1 MMRARWLL
9 VLCVTS
15 CMTSFDVP
23 ADTVAL
29 PKALPDDA
37 FVTLKDPAAAH
48 AELCAHD
55 PTDTTFPDNADRITN
70 RFCQDVK
77 GGVVPAPTGL
87 ADLLR
92 ILNLDF
98 QNPTGGNGT
107 DGNPAFAI
115 LGHSSALTAREVS
128 SIAPTAFVFT
138 PLDASGFVPKDYV
151 FLAYDPGESFV
162 EVASYSPADMA
173 VNFYLVLFDKTC
185 APSCTPTDMLT
196 PRQTTGWSNV
206 RIYESTTALNN
217 TIADCR
223 QCHIGSG
230 KDDPNHPD
238 PMILRMQ
245 ELEAPHTHWF
255 SSQTDG
261 GNALLA
267 DFHAAHGTNEDY
279 GPIPAAL
286 IDTSDPEQMAAFIRA
301 AGFGN
306 QPNAFPSGAIEQ
318 EVIAAAPQQPRANVP
333 AGWSP
338 TWNALHDQATSGN
351 AIPPPYHDVKITDPD
366 RLAHMT
372 ALYQGWLAG
381 NTKELA
387 EDTREVLLAS
397 GLVDMGF
404 AAPPGLDGRA
414 LLVQQCQQCHNA
426 RLDPT
431 ISRDNFLVD
440 QLDQMSR
447 DEKDL
452 AIQRIQMATDTRLSM
467 PPPLFRLPTQQE
479 RELMIEELKK

>member
-1 MMRARWLL
+1 MMRAQHLL
-9 VLCVTS
+9 VLCLAS
-15 CMTSFDVP
+15 CTAAFDVP
-23 ADTVAL
+23 ANTVAL
-29 PKALPDDA
+29 PKAIPDDV
-37 FVTLKDPAAAH
+37 FDTLKNPADAH

-55 PTDTTFPDNADRITN
+55 LTDTTFPDNADRITN
-70 RFCQDVK
+70 RFCQDAK

-98 QNPTGGNGT
+98 KSPTGGNGT
-107 DGNPAFAI
+107 GGNPAFAI

-128 SIAPTAFVFT
+128 SIHPTAFIFT
-138 PLDASGFVPKDYV
+138 PLDASGFVPKDYM

-162 EVASYSPADMA
+162 EVASYSPSDMA
-173 VNFYLVLFDKTC
+173 VNFYLVLFDKAC
-185 APSCTPTDMLT
+185 APNCGPTDMLT
-196 PRQTTGWSNV
+196 PHQTTGWSNV

-230 KDDPNHPD
+230 KDDANNPD

-245 ELEAPHTHWF
+245 EIEAPHTHWF

-261 GNALLA
+261 GKALLA

-279 GPIPAAL
+279 GAIPAAL
-286 IDTSDPEQMAAFIRA
+286 IDKSDPEQMAAFIRT
-301 AGFGN
+301 AGFAN
-306 QPNAFPSGAIEQ
+306 QPNAFPSATVES
-318 EVIAAAPQQPRANVP
+318 EVTAAAPQQPSINVP
-333 AGWSP
+333 MGWSA
-338 TWNALHDQATSGN
+338 TWNSLHDQACNGN

-372 ALYQGWLAG
+372 SLYQDWLSGRASS
-381 NTKELA
+381 LP
-387 EDTREVLLAS
+387 EDTREVLLDA
-397 GLVDMGF
+397 GLVDIGF
-404 AAPPGLDGRA
+404 AAPQELNGRQ

-431 ISRDNFLVD
+431 ISRENFLVD
-440 QLDQMSR
+440 SLDQMSR
-447 DEKDL
+447 DEKNL
-452 AIQRIQMATDTRLSM
+452 AIQRIQLSTDTRLSM
-467 PPPLFRLPTQQE
+467 PPPLFRLPTQQQ
-479 RELMIEELKK
+479 RELMIKELQK